1 MNLDL
6 VNQSS
11 ADSYLDCGQIFFF
24 LTQNNMLDILLIYL
38 GINFMGVF

>member
-11 ADSYLDCGQIFFF
+11 AESYLDWGQFF
-24 LTQNNMLDILLIYL
+24 LTYNMLDILLIYL